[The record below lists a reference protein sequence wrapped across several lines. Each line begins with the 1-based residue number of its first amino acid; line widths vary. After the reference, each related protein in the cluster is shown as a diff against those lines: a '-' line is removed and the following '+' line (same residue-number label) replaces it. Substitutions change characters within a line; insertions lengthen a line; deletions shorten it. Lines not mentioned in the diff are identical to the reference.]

1 MHLADGVLSTP
12 VIVASYGVSIAS
24 MAVAAK
30 GIKDEEIPKIS
41 LMAGTFF
48 AVSLISIP
56 VPPTSVHPLLCGLI
70 GIILGKKAPLAF
82 FPALLLQ
89 ALLFRHGGVTSL
101 GANTVMLSIPAY
113 LSHMLY
119 QKIPMKK
126 PAARGGIIGAIS
138 VVMTVIILIFLL
150 ALTDARFA
158 AGDFSVVKIAMVGHA
173 PLIIVEGIVTAF
185 AVQFIDKNKKDW
197 IEERVLV

>member
-1 MHLADGVLSTP
+1 MHLADGVLSAP
-12 VIVASYGVSIAS
+12 VIVASYGASIAG
-24 MAVAAK
+24 MVVAAK
-30 GIKDEEIPKIS
+30 GIKDEEIPKVS

-82 FPALLLQ
+82 FSALLLQ
-89 ALLFRHGGVTSL
+89 ALLFRHGGITSL

-113 LSHMLY
+113 LSHVLY
-119 QKIPMKK
+119 KKIPIQK
-126 PAARGGIIGAIS
+126 PVTRGGIIGAIS

-158 AGDFSVVKIAMVGHA
+158 AGDFSIVKIAMVGHA
-173 PLIIVEGIVTAF
+173 PIIIVEGIVTAF

-197 IEERVLV
+197 LEERVLV